1 MTDHSSTTGEID
13 IIEPQAARAAI
24 DAAILEHLG
33 DNWQDDWLMVHD
45 TNFLVRLN
53 NGDRNMDFQADLLG
67 DVEVTEKAANP
78 IQISGRY
85 VAWWI
90 LGVSIFLAL
99 TIAVS
104 LRIIG

>member
-1 MTDHSSTTGEID
+1 MTDHSSTTDEIE

-24 DAAILEHLG
+24 DAAILAHLG
-33 DNWQDDWLMVHD
+33 ASWRDNWLMAHD
-45 TNFLVRLN
+45 SNFLVRLN
-53 NGDRNMDFQADLLG
+53 KGDKNMDFQADLLG
-67 DVEVTEKAANP
+67 HVEVTEKEANP
-78 IQISGRY
+78 IQVSGRY

-99 TIAVS
+99 TIAIS